1 MVHGN
6 RVDYCGS
13 ERADIHL
20 GHGVPVR
27 PNTLKQTAQE
37 IKKQLANRAGHTFPL
52 RAGSDASKSASEPK
66 IDPHVDDQHLGRPA
80 LAGDAEGEPGTYS
93 PPPSPGKPPSSS
105 PGTSRISQH
114 ETSAPTA

>member
-1 MVHGN
+1 MEMVHGN

-52 RAGSDASKSASEPK
+52 RADPAFPPR
-66 IDPHVDDQHLGRPA
+66 IDPPLGIVRVVGRGQVPA
-80 LAGDAEGEPGTYS
+80 FLL
-93 PPPSPGKPPSSS
+93 
-105 PGTSRISQH
+105 
-114 ETSAPTA
+114 